1 MRVYQLSSDNQ
12 DQLFYDNMEHNY
24 PMYFENQFNG
34 VPVERWGGIKF
45 YSTKGLDLDMIALSA
60 GTLALSKKAIVATQ
74 DLLADKV
81 EPLPLEHDSL
91 ELFAINVLNVVPALD
106 RSRTELRLWPDGG
119 IRKITRHAFS
129 QEIIKDCAIFKIP
142 EFISTYIFVT
152 DAFRERVLQHGLTGF
167 RFNELWDS
175 AAIPADKEMQR
186 QLYLDRLAEI
196 ERTKGQEYSF
206 AEVIERM
213 RKKNKAAVSGKQ
225 KLQLDENDSLLIGD
239 LLEDTLTYA
248 WMDPI
253 YIPPIFL
260 DMKWHLVEKE
270 PELKLGRQK

>member
-1 MRVYQLSSDNQ
+1 MRVYQLNSDNQ

-24 PMYFENQFNG
+24 PIYFANQFNG
-34 VPVERWGGIKF
+34 VPVERWGELKF
-45 YSTKGLDLDMIALSA
+45 HSTKGLDLDMIALSA
-60 GTLALSKKAIVATQ
+60 GTLALSKKAIMATQ
-74 DLLADKV
+74 DLLADQV
-81 EPLPLEHDSL
+81 ETLPLEHDSL

-106 RSRTELRLWPDGG
+106 RSRSEIRLWPDGG
-119 IRKITRHAFS
+119 IRMITRYAFS
-129 QEIIKDCAIFKIP
+129 QEMIKDCAIFKVP

-152 DAFRERVLQHGLTGF
+152 EAFRERVLQHNLTGF
-167 RFNELWDS
+167 RFIELWDS
-175 AAIPADKEMQR
+175 EANPAAKEMQR
-186 QLYLDRLAEI
+186 QRYLERLAEI
-196 ERTKGQEYSF
+196 ERTKGPEYSF
-206 AEVIERM
+206 AEVTERM
-213 RKKNKAAVSGKQ
+213 RKENKAAISGKQ

-260 DMKWHLVEKE
+260 GMKWHLVEKE